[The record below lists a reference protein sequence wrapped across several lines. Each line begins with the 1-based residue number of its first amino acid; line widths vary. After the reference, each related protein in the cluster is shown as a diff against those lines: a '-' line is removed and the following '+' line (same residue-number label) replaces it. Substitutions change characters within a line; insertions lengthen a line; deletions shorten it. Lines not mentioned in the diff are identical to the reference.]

1 MEFTAMIDSG
11 GGITFPSPT
20 PQREGAP
27 ESFRGKEEGITSR
40 PWITLGGQTAKKQEC
55 LMEPKQDEKLRNIVN
70 SSGFPLQIG
79 LVHLIKK
86 AWPQGYGWRTI
97 LTEHPWQ
104 HPESTEDGFIDLV
117 VEDQHRTQVMVVEC
131 KRVRDTEWFF
141 LTPKEDPNPRRVVNA
156 WFTFVQ
162 TAKAKR
168 FGWQDHSADPTS
180 HQSEFCVVH
189 GQDTKSRPMLERV
202 AAQLVE
208 STEALAH
215 EEYAIHKGDGEF
227 LRIYINVIV
236 TTANLKV
243 CKFNPESIDIATG
256 EIGVANF
263 ETVPWV
269 RLRKSL
275 IPRPVASVSA
285 KTITEIAS
293 GNERT
298 VFVVNSER
306 FVDFLNEWEL
316 STLAAGSIG

>member
-1 MEFTAMIDSG
+1 MCLS
-11 GGITFPSPT
+11 S
-20 PQREGAP
+20 
-27 ESFRGKEEGITSR
+27 
-40 PWITLGGQTAKKQEC
+40 KQEC
-55 LMEPKQDEKLRNIVN
+55 HVESKQDEKLRNIVN

-79 LVHLIKK
+79 LAHMIEK

-104 HPESTEDGFIDLV
+104 HPESEEDGFIDLV
-117 VEDQHRTQVMVVEC
+117 VEDQYRTQVMVVEC

-141 LTPKEDPNPRRVVNA
+141 LTPQEDPNLRRVVNA
-156 WFTFVQ
+156 WFTYVQ
-162 TAKAKR
+162 AAKASR
-168 FGWQDHSADPTS
+168 FGWQNHSADPKS

-215 EEYAIHKGDGEF
+215 EEYAIHKGDDNF
-227 LRIYINVIV
+227 LRIYINVIL

-243 CKFNPESIDIATG
+243 CKFNPESIDIASG

-263 ETVPWV
+263 ETVPWI

-275 IPRPVASVSA
+275 TPRPVASVSA
-285 KTITEIAS
+285 KAITEIARE
-293 GNERT
+293 NERT
-298 VFVVNSER
+298 VFVVNSEH
-306 FVDFLNEWEL
+306 FVDFLREWDL
-316 STLAAGSIG
+316 SKLTAGAIG